1 MKLPRVQ
8 ERSDYVPFK
17 GGLDTVTP
25 RLQKKPGAIDFSLN
39 YVPETEGGYSLIDG
53 YERYSGQPAPSAAT
67 YFYIPFTFTGTV
79 AVGDTITGVD
89 SGATGIVITVEADH
103 INITKVVGVFQEEVV
118 NIGGLPVGSITGS
131 LMEHG
136 EFSIKADAI
145 ATGAAADN
153 YRADI
158 AKPAGSGKVRGLCL
172 HKGVLYCFVDN
183 PAGTAGMIFK
193 ETAAGWV
200 EVALLHEISFNTGVA
215 EISDGAAITQLISGA
230 TATVKRVMHETGTWA
245 GGTAA
250 GRLILSDIAG
260 TFNATNDIQVAA
272 ATKVTATSL
281 ATAITIIAGGRYEL
295 VNYNFYASLD
305 RRRVYGCDGK
315 NRGFEFDGV
324 TYAPI
329 NSTMT
334 TDTPEYVYAHKK
346 QLFFSFKASS
356 QNSGLGEPFQWTPIT
371 GAAEIGLG
379 DDITGYKTLPGKSLC
394 INSRNSSN
402 QLLGN
407 DVSDFVLDDISDETG
422 GLPRTI
428 QRIGHVYCFDDR
440 GIIVIQPT
448 DKYGNFSINT
458 ISRRIQRL
466 INKMAK
472 VVTASITYKKK
483 NQYRLY
489 GSDGTGICMTILNK
503 GIAFAEFSYPD
514 NVACTVSGE
523 DVDGREIAFFGSDA
537 GMVCQFEK
545 GTSFDGEER
554 GFYLFLPFNHSGS
567 PTMIKTY
574 KTASI
579 ELDAD
584 GYTTFKYQPVFS
596 YGDSGTPDHRTIDVI
611 SEGQGGLWDISD
623 WNDFFWDADISSSN
637 SIPITGNG
645 INIGLRIYGTS
656 AIDAGHKLDG
666 ITLKYVIRRSLR

>member
-1 MKLPRVQ
+1 MRLPRVQ
-8 ERSDYVPFK
+8 ERSDYVPFE
-17 GGLDTVTP
+17 GGLDSVTP
-25 RLQKKPGAIDFSLN
+25 RLQKKPGTIDFSLN

-53 YERYSGQPAPSAAT
+53 YERYSGQPAPST
-67 YFYIPFTFTGTV
+67 GSYYLVPFTFTDTV
-79 AVGDTITGVD
+79 AVGNTVTGVD
-89 SGATGIVITVEADH
+89 SGATGIVITVETTH
-103 INITKVVGVFQEEVV
+103 INIAKVVGVFQEEVV
-118 NIGGLPVGSITGS
+118 NIGGLPVGSITGD
-131 LMEHG
+131 LAEHG
-136 EFSIKADAI
+136 EVAIKNDAI
-145 ATGAAADN
+145 ATGVAADV

-183 PAGTAGMIFK
+183 PNGTAGMIFK

-200 EVALLHEISFNTGVA
+200 EVPLLHEISFNTGVA
-215 EISDGAAITQLISGA
+215 EISDGATITQVTSGA

-245 GGTAA
+245 GSTAA
-250 GRLILSDIAG
+250 GRLILSNIVG
-260 TFNATNDIQVAA
+260 TFDATNAIQVAA

-281 ATAITIIAGGRYEL
+281 ATAITIVAGGRYGF

-329 NSTMT
+329 NSTML

-407 DVSDFVLDDISDETG
+407 DVSDFVLDDISDEMG

-428 QRIGHVYCFDDR
+428 QRIGHVYCLDDR
-440 GIIVIQPT
+440 GIIIIQPT
-448 DKYGNFSINT
+448 DKYGNFSIDT
-458 ISRRIQRL
+458 ISSRIQQL
-466 INKMAK
+466 INKMVK
-472 VVTASITYKKK
+472 VVVASITYKKK
-483 NQYRLY
+483 NQYRIY
-489 GSDGTGICMTILNK
+489 GNDGTGICMTILKK
-503 GIAFAEFSYPD
+503 GVAFAEFSYPD
-514 NVACTVSGE
+514 NVACVASGE
-523 DVDGREIAFFGSDA
+523 DVDGREIAFFGSDE
-537 GMVCQFEK
+537 GMVYQFQK

-554 GFYLFLPFNHSGS
+554 DYYLFLPFNHSKS

-596 YGDSGTPDHRTIDVI
+596 YGDSRIPDHISIDVV
-611 SEGQGGLWDISD
+611 SEGQGGFWDISD
-623 WNDFFWDADISSSN
+623 WEDFFWDADISNSS

-645 INIGLRIYGTS
+645 TNIGLRIYGAS

-666 ITLKYVIRRSLR
+666 VTIKYVIRRSLR